1 MPTLQLVIVSAYLG
15 VLSLLA
21 LYGSHRLYIGTVY
34 RRWRQHPPQPSSPDG
49 LPLVTIQLPTFNER
63 NVVER
68 LVDAACALDWPHDR
82 LEIQVLDDSTDDTTA
97 VARARA
103 ALWQA
108 RGVDV
113 QVLHRSD
120 RTGFKAGALA
130 AGAAAAKGE
139 LLAVFDADFVP
150 PTDFLRRVVP
160 HFDGFGPGPHQVGMV
175 QARWGHL
182 NEQQN
187 LLTRLS
193 AVLLDG
199 HFIVEHTARHR
210 SGRFFNFNGTAGIWR
225 NACITSAGGWQHD
238 TLTEDLDLSYRAQL
252 AGWRFVFLRDD
263 VVLAEL
269 PADMRAFKT
278 QQHRW
283 AKGTMQ
289 TARKL
294 LPRIL
299 RSRLPLRIRL
309 EALVHLSSNLAY
321 PLVLLL
327 ALLMPLAVAARGP
340 GDLSRALLLDLP
352 IFGMA
357 TGSVAWFYALAER
370 DAWPGGWRGRLWRIP
385 LAMSLG
391 IGMAVNQ
398 SRAVVEGLLGSDRTF
413 IRTPKAGAET
423 VRHYALGA
431 GWTPV
436 VELALAAYYLA
447 AIVACVDRHLW
458 ASLPFLLLFGLG
470 FGYVGLSSL
479 GLLRWGSL
487 RKGAGTSSQ
496 PGPLGAG

>member
-252 AGWRFVFLRDD
+252 AGWRFVFLRD
-263 VVLAEL
+263 VVVPAEL
-269 PADMRAFKT
+269 PAGMRAFKT

-283 AKGTMQ
+283 AKGTVQ

-299 RSRLPLRIRL
+299 RAPVPLRVKA
-309 EALVHLSSNLAY
+309 EAVAHLTSNFAY
-321 PLVLLL
+321 PLVLGMAVLLPFAVAERPEGGLLVDLL
-327 ALLMPLAVAARGP
+327 AFLL
-340 GDLSRALLLDLP
+340 
-352 IFGMA
+352 A
-357 TGSVAWFYALAER
+357 TCSVAVFYATAQHELKGSWWR
-370 DAWPGGWRGRLWRIP
+370 TAWRLP
-385 LAMSLG
+385 LVMALG
-391 IGMAVNQ
+391 IGIAVNQ
-398 SRAVVEGLLGSDRTF
+398 SRAVIEGMFGTDVTF
-413 IRTPKAGAET
+413 VRTPKQGQGAW
-423 VRHYALGA
+423 RYGLRA
-431 GWTPV
+431 GWTPL
-436 VELALAAYYLA
+436 VELTLAAAYA
-447 AIVACVDRHLW
+447 AAVAW
-458 ASLPFLLLFGLG
+458 AAAAGHWGSLPFMVLFGTG
-470 FGYVGLSSL
+470 FAYVGSASAL
-479 GLLRWGSL
+479 GDHGPGRSWW
-487 RKGAGTSSQ
+487 RMASQ
-496 PGPLGAG
+496 ASAVKNGR